1 MLIGALVQTFLL
13 VAAQETQIQ
22 LLREQLAAAT
32 RQIFGTPSE
41 KKPRLPKAKD
51 VMPDEAGA
59 LATESAPSPMGKW
72 LRVLMILRSSA
83 FTLRWHL
90 LCK

>member
-1 MLIGALVQTFLL
+1 MLIGALVQTCLL

-22 LLREQLAAAT
+22 LLREQLAAT
-32 RQIFGTPSE
+32 RDIFGASSE

-59 LATESAPSPMGKW
+59 LAAESAPSPRGKW